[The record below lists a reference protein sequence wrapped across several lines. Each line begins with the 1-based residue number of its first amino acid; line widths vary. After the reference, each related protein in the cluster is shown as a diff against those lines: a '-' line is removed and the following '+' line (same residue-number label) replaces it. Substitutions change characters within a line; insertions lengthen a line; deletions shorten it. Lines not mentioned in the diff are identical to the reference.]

1 MGAVETSET
10 DCVVVGGGPG
20 GMMLAYL
27 LARNGVRVTLL
38 EGAGDF
44 EREFRGDT
52 LSPAVL
58 DLLGALGLADA
69 VLELPHAKATGLTWH
84 ARGRDYKLLDYGAAS
99 RDHPFMAILSQSR
112 FLEFLATRAGRF
124 AGFELRFSARVN
136 RLLRSDDGRVC
147 GVGYRAGGIEHE
159 VRAPLVVGADG
170 RFSVLRR
177 LAEIPSRECGVGND
191 LLWLR
196 VPRYKD
202 SDPWLCGF
210 DLFSDERGLGSAL
223 NHDTHWQIGYAI
235 PVGSVEQARARGVE
249 PIKAFIHN
257 TLPWLDERAAELT
270 DFDQLKLLSIRIT
283 MLERW
288 WLPGL
293 LLIGDAAH
301 VISPVGGYGIGLAV
315 ADAVEASNVLHPILA
330 GRHAD
335 PSQDADGARVLDEA
349 CALIEARRRPVVEDR
364 QRFQE
369 RLEARNARARAK
381 GIKAAMAAVAKGKQP
396 KGGGPRPIRVE
407 RLQGALPVLRR
418 RVGTRAT
425 KAIRMPR
432 PILAAAPE
440 TVRPVNQASAADV
453 AA

>member
-1 MGAVETSET
+1 MGAVETSGT

-52 LSPAVL
+52 LSPAIL
-58 DLLGALGLADA
+58 DLLEALGLAEA

-99 RDHPFMAILSQSR
+99 RRHPFMMILSQSR
-112 FLEFLATRAGRF
+112 FLEFLAAQARQYP
-124 AGFELRFSARVN
+124 GFELRFGARVN
-136 RLLRSDDGRVC
+136 RLLTSDDGRVC
-147 GVGYRAGGIEHE
+147 GVAYRAAGTEHE

-177 LAEIPSRECGVGND
+177 LAQIPSRECGVGND

-315 ADAVEASNVLHPILA
+315 ADAVEASNVLHPVLA
-330 GRHAD
+330 GATR
-335 PSQDADGARVLDEA
+335 DADRGRALDEA

-364 QRFQE
+364 QCFQE

-381 GIKAAMAAVAKGKQP
+381 GMKAAMAMVAKGKQP
-396 KGGGPRPIRVE
+396 KGGGPRPIRIE
-407 RLQGALPVLRR
+407 RFQGALPVLRR

-432 PILAAAPE
+432 PILTGAAIAA
-440 TVRPVNQASAADV
+440 RNVNQPSAADV